1 MKSDDPRERLSAVAP
16 KDFVAAR
23 NRLVAELRQAG
34 RPSEAHAL
42 ARLRRPTPALWAVN
56 RLAVIA
62 GKELEAFLGAV
73 DRLRRSQLR
82 DPGAAGESL
91 REQRAALD
99 RLVAR
104 ARAALRGIDLDASA
118 AVVRRI
124 SDTLLAAAVDRSLAA
139 DLRRGRLTAE
149 LTAPG
154 FDAFEGAR
162 VPASP
167 LRLVS
172 SRSARPAPQP
182 DGAPAAAE
190 ADRRAGEIEALD
202 RKAAEQRQNLERLE
216 AQAAEAQ
223 ARLAALRNEIGVARA
238 ASRRTAAAA
247 RRARRTGG
255 GRP

>member
-1 MKSDDPRERLSAVAP
+1 MKSDDARERLSAVAP
-16 KDFVAAR
+16 KDFVATR

-42 ARLRRPTPALWAVN
+42 AGLRRPTPALWAVN
-56 RLAVIA
+56 RLAVTA
-62 GKELEAFLGAV
+62 GKELEAFLDTV

-82 DPGAAGESL
+82 DPRAAAESL

-104 ARAALRGIDLDASA
+104 ARELLRGIDLRASA

-124 SDTLLAAAVDRSLAA
+124 SDTLLAAAVDRSLAG

-182 DGAPAAAE
+182 DGTPAAAE
-190 ADRRAGEIEALD
+190 ADRRASEIEALD
-202 RKAAEQRQNLERLE
+202 RKAAEQQQNLERLE